1 MTRKELEKMKI
12 IGGLD
17 VIANSYGIDINDLK
31 KSEIIDAILEHDS
44 IPGTKEVK
52 RRPPRNAAQT
62 KLKALRVSSGLK
74 QKDVAEKA
82 GLKLPVYSQYE
93 QGIRNIDGCK
103 LITLLKICM
112 VLHCNLADII
122 ESPEIVELYQ
132 KVTFNF

>member
-52 RRPPRNAAQT
+52 HRPPRNAAQT
-62 KLKALRVSSGLK
+62 KLKAVRLSAGLK
-74 QKDVAEKA
+74 QKDVALEA

-103 LITLLKICM
+103 LLTLLKICM

-122 ESPEIVELYQ
+122 ESPEIVELYK

>member
-44 IPGTKEVK
+44 IPGTKEIK

-62 KLKALRVSSGLK
+62 KLKAVRLLAGLK
-74 QKDVAEKA
+74 QKDVALEA

-112 VLHCNLADII
+112 VLHCNLSDII
-122 ESPEIVELYQ
+122 ESPEIVELYK

>member
-17 VIANSYGIDINDLK
+17 VIANNYGIDINDLK

-62 KLKALRVSSGLK
+62 KLKAVRLSAGLK
-74 QKDVAEKA
+74 QKDVALEA

-103 LITLLKICM
+103 LLTLLKICM